1 MTEAW
6 RDRGKAVGSRRWRP
20 AATGMAIKRAGDPM
34 FEQAGNE
41 CRGWAKRA

>member
-1 MTEAW
+1 MRAA
-6 RDRGKAVGSRRWRP
+6 GP

-41 CRGWAKRA
+41 YRGGAKRA